1 MLHPRQPAFLT
12 QVKEIKIQDW
22 RFCLENVL
30 FCFIL
35 NLGSAGDS
43 EFVGLDCKQHQVS
56 QLALWLPMASL
67 VLVLV
72 QCKHAAF
79 VPKR

>member
-1 MLHPRQPAFLT
+1 MFHPRQPAFLT

-22 RFCLENVL
+22 RFCLENAVG
-30 FCFIL
+30 FIL
-35 NLGSAGDS
+35 NLGSAG